1 MNIPSYSFP
10 ATEHPLAELRKEAG
24 LTDDPSVHIAKS
36 EDGIM
41 RAVHGRLI
49 ESHIRTV
56 VVLVPATVFPEPPQ
70 CLHRLYFRCMRFFNG
85 NGLLP
90 GNTRTLFY
98 IAALLKKNILTS
110 PGNEKV
116 SCSIVGFAGARPCT
130 RQLLNHKEG
139 TAVDMHD
146 LSSPVLF
153 VENGVP
159 GSIYRHLH
167 ADSVP
172 EETYLAVSSTYFT
185 PGNTVEMIKR
195 AMEEIIATVPA

>member
-1 MNIPSYSFP
+1 
-10 ATEHPLAELRKEAG
+10 
-24 LTDDPSVHIAKS
+24 
-36 EDGIM
+36 M
-41 RAVHGRLI
+41 RECGD
-49 ESHIRTV
+49 
-56 VVLVPATVFPEPPQ
+56 VL
-70 CLHRLYFRCMRFFNG
+70 CLY
-85 NGLLP
+85 
-90 GNTRTLFY
+90 
-98 IAALLKKNILTS
+98 
-110 PGNEKV
+110 V
-116 SCSIVGFAGARPCT
+116 FAGKGRHTRWNCEWSSDVCSSDLARPCT